1 MFIFNVIHR
10 ICMTTES
17 MRKVN
22 SGNDDTYIKCNFEK
36 QSQHV

>member
-22 SGNDDTYIKCNFEK
+22 SDSDDIRLKCNFEK
-36 QSQHV
+36 QPQHV